1 MPLRGRKGNNYSYR
15 SSWKSDNYR
24 KRNEGKRQRNCASNE
39 SNNIKSNYFVRNNR
53 EKSNIAPAILKKKTI
68 KNICILSAPIKS
80 FIAKLQAQKL
90 YVEQNRKAQYFY
102 WYLE

>member
-39 SNNIKSNYFVRNNR
+39 ANNIKSNYFVRNNR
-53 EKSNIAPAILKKKTI
+53 EKSNIAPAILKKEQFE
-68 KNICILSAPIKS
+68 SAPKIIWILGAPIIS
-80 FIAKLQAQKL
+80 FILK
-90 YVEQNRKAQYFY
+90 
-102 WYLE
+102 